1 MKQST
6 KIILVILLVALF
18 VVPFIIQKDAEFGG
32 ADGAAADQI
41 ESQNPDYEP
50 WFSNIYE
57 PASGEIESFLFA
69 FQAAIGAIVIGY
81 YFGYNRGR
89 RTGKKEK

>member
-6 KIILVILLVALF
+6 KIILIILLVALF
-18 VVPFIIQKDAEFGG
+18 VVPFVIQKDAEFEG
-32 ADGAAADQI
+32 ADGAAAEFI
-41 ESQNPDYEP
+41 EAENPD
-50 WFSNIYE
+50 YE

-81 YFGYNRGR
+81 YFGYNKGR
-89 RTGKKEK
+89 RKGSDK

>member
-6 KIILVILLVALF
+6 KIILIILLVALF
-18 VVPFIIQKDAEFGG
+18 VVPFVIQKDAEFEG
-32 ADGAAADQI
+32 ADGAAAEFI
-41 ESQNPDYEP
+41 EAENPDYEP

-57 PASGEIESFLFA
+57 PASGEIEGFLFA

-81 YFGYNRGR
+81 YFGYNKGR
-89 RTGKKEK
+89 RKGSDK